1 MTMSQELRREY
12 GTALPWS
19 ARISRPG
26 DDEGRCE
33 LALVKDPILSHPSD
47 QSTTGHPC
55 SAPHVGTQETPAI
68 AVILID
74 NEPVRRAGF
83 RAVLERLSLAVIAE
97 GSQHSTTFAPYPQT
111 STERAVV
118 LLASGQSVA
127 SDIEVITQLRRRMP
141 HHSVVAIRPLTGP
154 REAEQLLAAGARGCI
169 RPDIGESAL
178 YGAVAVAAEGGT
190 VFIPA
195 ISGRFT
201 AASGYDQ
208 TDDPNPVAAGLT
220 RRQREVLALL
230 SMGLSNRAI
239 AKRLVLSENTV
250 KKHVSETLHKLG
262 QSDRFGAGLYA
273 LREGICP

>member
-1 MTMSQELRREY
+1 MGRS
-12 GTALPWS
+12 
-19 ARISRPG
+19 G

-33 LALVKDPILSHPSD
+33 LALVKDPIISHSSV
-47 QSTTGHPC
+47 QSTNGHLGSGPQ
-55 SAPHVGTQETPAI
+55 VGIQETPEI
-68 AVILID
+68 SVILID

-83 RAVLERLSLAVIAE
+83 RAVLERLNLAVIAE
-97 GSQHSTTFAPYPQT
+97 GSQHSTTLAPYPET
-111 STERAVV
+111 NSERAVV

-127 SDIEVITQLRRRMP
+127 ADIEVIAQLRRRMP
-141 HHSVVAIRPLTGP
+141 HHSVVAIRPLPAP
-154 REAEQLLAAGARGCI
+154 READQLLAAGARGCL

-178 YGAVAVAAEGGT
+178 YAAVAVAAEGGT

-195 ISGRFT
+195 IARRF
-201 AASGYDQ
+201 AAGSGYCQ

-230 SMGLSNRAI
+230 SIGLSNRAI